1 MAIIICTFIGIVVG
15 IFIYIVIDIVI
26 GIGTVQRKP
35 QAAKVVETLSTLA
48 TAGWS
53 LFWKTKCVSDQY
65 DFVSSTFFSS

>member
-1 MAIIICTFIGIVVG
+1 MN
-15 IFIYIVIDIVI
+15 IDIVI
-26 GIGTVQRKP
+26 VIGTIQRKAE
-35 QAAKVVETLSTLA
+35 AAKVVEALSTLA